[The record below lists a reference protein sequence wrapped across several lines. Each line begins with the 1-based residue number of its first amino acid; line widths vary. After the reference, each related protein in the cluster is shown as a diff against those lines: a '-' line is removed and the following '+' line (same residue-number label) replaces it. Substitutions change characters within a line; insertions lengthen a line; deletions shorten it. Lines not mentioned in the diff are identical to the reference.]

1 MADSRQH
8 RRRESEQPVKALNIS
23 KLAVILIGLGGSL
36 ALAPQSRAQ
45 SEIAPDH
52 FDGTDS
58 WAVAASP
65 KISAPRPKP
74 RPASTTLQ
82 TKGSSS
88 ATPAA
93 QPVAAR
99 TITVSRRSDA
109 VATKKRKAAATKQN
123 D

>member
-1 MADSRQH
+1 
-8 RRRESEQPVKALNIS
+8 VKPFTIN
-23 KLAVILIGLGGSL
+23 KLAVLLIGFGGFL
-36 ALAPQSRAQ
+36 ALPPQSRAQ

-52 FDGTDS
+52 FETTDS

-74 RPASTTLQ
+74 RPATLQ
-82 TKGSSS
+82 ASSGKS

-99 TITVSRRSDA
+99 TVTVSRRSSSL
-109 VATKKRKAAATKQN
+109 ATQKRKPAAPKSN